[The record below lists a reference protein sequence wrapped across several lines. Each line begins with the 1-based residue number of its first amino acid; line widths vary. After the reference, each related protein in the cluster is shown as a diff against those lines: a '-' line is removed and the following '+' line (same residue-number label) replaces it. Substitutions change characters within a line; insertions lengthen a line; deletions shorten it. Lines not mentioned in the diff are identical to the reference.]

1 MLQMVGG
8 SGFETFE
15 QHNDEILGNYLWA
28 CSSLA
33 HECPG
38 LFDAVADVR
47 RKAATA

>member
-1 MLQMVGG
+1 MLHMVGG

-15 QHNDEILGNYLWA
+15 QHNDEIQGNCVWA

-33 HECPG
+33 HECSE

-47 RKAATA
+47 QKAATA